1 MQPLTANKAKFAQKV
16 ADELTHVLADT
27 YTLYL
32 KTQNYHWNV
41 TGPFFPQLH
50 TLFEEQYSELA
61 EAVDVI
67 AERIR
72 ALGSLAPA
80 TFSEFQKLT
89 SLNEGDNT
97 VDSDTMVEHLLED
110 HETISH
116 HLLIVFSKAEKAN
129 DQGTLDMLTERLR
142 AHEKMAWMLR
152 SSLE

>member
-1 MQPLTANKAKFAQKV
+1 MQPLASKSKLSQKV

-41 TGPFFPQLH
+41 TGPYFPQLH
-50 TLFEEQYSELA
+50 ALFEEQYTELA

-72 ALGSLAPA
+72 ALDALAPA
-80 TFSEFQKLT
+80 SFSEFQKLT
-89 SLNEGDNT
+89 SLDEGDNL
-97 VDSDTMVEHLLED
+97 VAWETMVEHLLHD
-110 HETISH
+110 HETIAH

-129 DQGTLDMLTERLR
+129 DQGTIDMLTERLR
-142 AHEKMAWMLR
+142 AHEKAAWMLR